1 MVEAVIWD
9 FGGVLTTSPFEAFTR
24 FETERGLPADIIRRT
39 NAANH
44 LENAWAK
51 FERAEVDI
59 HAFDELFATES
70 RALGAEVRGKDV
82 LPLLSGDLRPEMV
95 EALKR
100 VKARFKTGC
109 ITNNLP
115 ANAIGSHSGRSLYVA
130 EVMVLFDHVIESA
143 KIGLR
148 KPDPRIYQMMVET
161 LKVEPEELR
170 LSRRPRRQP
179 ETRARDGHDHDQGT
193 QRRAGDHRT
202 GSGNRADI
210 ALGGIPE
217 FAGSH
222 DQTALVLWRERRQNT
237 PKSLNSELKPLG
249 DIRPSASIE
258 AVESGLAAQGYIA
271 SRQIATAVYLAQQ
284 IEKPI
289 LVEGPAGVGKTELAK
304 AIAAWRG
311 LKMIRLQCYEGLDE
325 AKALYEWKYAKQL
338 LYTQILKDKLGEVL
352 GGAPTLEAALNQ
364 LHDFGDVFFSKE
376 FVEPRPLLQALEQPA
391 GCVLLIDEIDKS
403 DAEFE
408 SLLLEILSDFQVT
421 IPELGTV
428 VAVAAPTVILTS
440 NSERDLGD
448 ALKRRCLHLHIGF
461 PEQKLEERIVES
473 RVPGISQTLRK
484 QMVGF
489 IHEIR
494 TLDLKKLPSVS
505 ETIDWARVLVL
516 LQAPELGHEIVKDT
530 LNVLLKY
537 EADIE
542 ATMPQV
548 STFIAKASRQ
558 NVFG

>member
-1 MVEAVIWD
+1 M
-9 FGGVLTTSPFEAFTR
+9 SPK
-24 FETERGLPADIIRRT
+24 RGLFFAGNAGRT
-39 NAANH
+39 S
-44 LENAWAK
+44 LKQDLW
-51 FERAEVDI
+51 ERQ
-59 HAFDELFATES
+59 F
-70 RALGAEVRGKDV
+70 
-82 LPLLSGDLRPEMV
+82 
-95 EALKR
+95 
-100 VKARFKTGC
+100 
-109 ITNNLP
+109 
-115 ANAIGSHSGRSLYVA
+115 VA
-130 EVMVLFDHVIESA
+130 EQ
-143 KIGLR
+143 
-148 KPDPRIYQMMVET
+148 KP
-161 LKVEPEELR
+161 
-170 LSRRPRRQP
+170 S
-179 ETRARDGHDHDQGT
+179 
-193 QRRAGDHRT
+193 
-202 GSGNRADI
+202 
-210 ALGGIPE
+210 
-217 FAGSH
+217 
-222 DQTALVLWRERRQNT
+222 TA
-237 PKSLNSELKPLG
+237 
-249 DIRPSASIE
+249 IE

-271 SRQIATAVYLAQQ
+271 SRQIATAVYLSQQ

-311 LKMIRLQCYEGLDE
+311 KKMIRLQCYEGLDE

-352 GGAPTLEAALNQ
+352 GGAQTLHDALAQ

-376 FVEPRPLLQALEQPA
+376 FVEPRPLLQALEQPG

-428 VAVAAPTVILTS
+428 SAITPPTVILTS

-461 PEQKLEERIVES
+461 PEQRLEERIVES
-473 RVPGISQTLRK
+473 RVPGISQTLRR

-494 TLDLKKLPSVS
+494 SLDLKKLPSVS

-516 LQAPELGHEIVKDT
+516 LQVSELDTEIVKDT

-542 ATMPQV
+542 AAQPQIT
-548 STFIAKASRQ
+548 TFIAKAARS